1 MAHRPTLAAPLALQ
15 PDRFYYAPHLGRAPR
30 PSAYAPVHTTRKPAE
45 PASPRVP
52 LKPRQAHA
60 LHNRV
65 QSFELDVPKS
75 EAQTPCSSSPD
86 LHSKSSAAPSPAGPT
101 PWELEFADPD
111 APPPL
116 RRLGRTVTLPPLT
129 PRPTPS
135 PFTSPMYALPSPMTP
150 LSCAA
155 CGVRCMGRTVP
166 LPPVTPSPSWLTPT
180 LDVSSS
186 LQSMCVG
193 LLFLRSRQTHED
205 SHCSC
210 LHCASRFYTD

>member
-1 MAHRPTLAAPLALQ
+1 MAHRPALAAPLALQ

-101 PWELEFADPD
+101 PWELDFVDPD

-116 RRLGRTVTLPPLT
+116 RRLGRTVTLP
-129 PRPTPS
+129 
-135 PFTSPMYALPSPMTP
+135 TSPLPAFASPVYALPSSATP
-150 LSCAA
+150 LPCAA
-155 CGVRCMGRTVP
+155 GGVRRLGRTIP
-166 LPPVTPSPSWLTPT
+166 LPPVTPSPSWLTPA
-180 LDVSSS
+180 LDVSFS
-186 LQSMCVG
+186 LRPVRVG
-193 LLFLRSRQTHED
+193 LLSLRVRQTHED
-205 SHCSC
+205 THCSC
-210 LHCASRFYTD
+210 LHCASRFYMD